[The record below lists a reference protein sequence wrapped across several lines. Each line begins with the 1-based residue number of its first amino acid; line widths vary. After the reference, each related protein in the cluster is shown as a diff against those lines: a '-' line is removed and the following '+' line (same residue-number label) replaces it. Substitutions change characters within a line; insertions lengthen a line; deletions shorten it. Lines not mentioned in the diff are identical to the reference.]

1 MEIFCEPLY
10 VIQALVGAWPN
21 SVKEE
26 TRNKKPMLPLHLV
39 CRYYLGEKWRNFP
52 SQCIGRY
59 YSGRNVQKSQVIHFL
74 LRTYPAAVKVTTQA
88 GELPLH
94 LCLQNYFCFNK
105 RTIPC
110 FNKSMIAL
118 LIKAD
123 PDSTRVKDSDGNLPF
138 HYCAK
143 STVDIVYDMI
153 RADPSLIEFLRS

>member
-1 MEIFCEPLY
+1 M
-10 VIQALVGAWPN
+10 IQTLVGAWPD
-21 SVKEE
+21 SVKVE

-39 CRYYLGEKWRNFP
+39 CRYYSGEKWRNFP

-123 PDSTRVKDSDGNLPF
+123 PDSTRVKDSDGNLPL

-143 STVDIVYDMI
+143 SSVDIIYDMI
-153 RADPSLIEFLRS
+153 QADPSLIELLRS